1 MGNAFRDC
9 ARRWGRVKVA
19 GDMRI
24 FVFALL
30 LALPSALADAP
41 VDLAPLKKW
50 LARQDEFRSVAAD
63 FTQTRALRVL
73 RDPVATPGRLWFTA
87 AGALRWELGAPAKTI
102 VLRKGDSL
110 LIINPAK
117 KTAERQPAER
127 AGGPGMA
134 MMRFPLA
141 KDFADFQRQFEV
153 LALSSEG
160 ARTHLELAAR
170 DPQAKKYLKLMKI
183 DFDAATGHL
192 LAFEMAFKDGS
203 SMRNE
208 FSNVRVNQKFDRAL
222 FDYDLSGYEVKDAR
236 E

>member
-1 MGNAFRDC
+1 
-9 ARRWGRVKVA
+9 
-19 GDMRI
+19 MRAV
-24 FVFALL
+24 VFALL
-30 LALPSALADAP
+30 FTAAPVFADAP
-41 VDLAPLKKW
+41 LDLAPLKKW
-50 LARQDEFRSVAAD
+50 LARQDDFRSVAAD

-73 RDPVATPGRLWFTA
+73 RDPVATPGRLWFTS

-110 LIINPAK
+110 LFINPAK
-117 KTAERQPAER
+117 KTAERQPTDR

-153 LALSSEG
+153 LALS
-160 ARTHLELAAR
+160 AVDTRTKVEITPR
-170 DPQAKKYLKLMKI
+170 DPQARKFLKLMKI
-183 DFDAATGHL
+183 DFDTATGHL
-192 LAFEMAFKDGS
+192 HAFEMAFRDGS

-208 FSNVRVNQKFDRAL
+208 FSNVRVNQKFDRAT
-222 FDYDLSGYEVKDAR
+222 FDYDLTGYEVKNAK